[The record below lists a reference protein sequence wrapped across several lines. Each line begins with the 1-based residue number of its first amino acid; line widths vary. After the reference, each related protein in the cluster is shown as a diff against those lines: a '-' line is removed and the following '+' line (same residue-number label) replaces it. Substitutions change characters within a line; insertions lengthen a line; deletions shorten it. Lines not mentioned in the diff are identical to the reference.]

1 MHIAKPVLRLG
12 FPSENACQVEHKATS
27 LLALE
32 VTEHVLELASDEVL
46 DLLGELGDLL
56 GKLVTLRVDLLAGD
70 LGLRLDLLEHGRAV
84 SGLVTTLLDNGRV
97 VGLSATVPGE
107 DVGSVAGDIGK
118 STNSGNRDES
128 SLELLG
134 ADISD
139 SEGRVLGG
147 LEGKKVGEETS
158 NVGRSHRGT
167 GDGVDGVLAANP
179 GGLDV
184 KTGSKDVVAL
194 AVVGE
199 VGALVSESA
208 GTNGDG
214 VLSGSRRVVAR
225 VSVVVTGGNSEVDTG
240 IDSSVDSLVKDGGFA
255 TAQAHV
261 GSGALEALSLALL
274 GDADLL
280 EVRLGGVL
288 NTLDDVGHGAR
299 AVGAEDL
306 DGLDVSLL
314 GDTVLLAGDSA
325 RAVCSVSV
333 AILICITLRNGLA
346 PRCATLEVDVVNV
359 GAGVDDVDVNTLTT
373 VLGVEV
379 LVEGAEAQAVAVGD
393 TGETPG
399 SVLLDL
405 GLRLEHVD
413 LLISLDEFDL

>member
-1 MHIAKPVLRLG
+1 MD
-12 FPSENACQVEHKATS
+12 TS
-27 LLALE
+27 
-32 VTEHVLELASDEVL
+32 V
-46 DLLGELGDLL
+46 
-56 GKLVTLRVDLLAGD
+56 
-70 LGLRLDLLEHGRAV
+70 
-84 SGLVTTLLDNGRV
+84 N
-97 VGLSATVPGE
+97 
-107 DVGSVAGDIGK
+107 
-118 STNSGNRDES
+118 
-128 SLELLG
+128 
-134 ADISD
+134 
-139 SEGRVLGG
+139 
-147 LEGKKVGEETS
+147 
-158 NVGRSHRGT
+158 
-167 GDGVDGVLAANP
+167 
-179 GGLDV
+179 
-184 KTGSKDVVAL
+184 
-194 AVVGE
+194 
-199 VGALVSESA
+199 
-208 GTNGDG
+208 
-214 VLSGSRRVVAR
+214 
-225 VSVVVTGGNSEVDTG
+225 
-240 IDSSVDSLVKDGGFA
+240 SSVDSLVEDGRFA
-255 TAQAHV
+255 TTQAHV
-261 GSGALEALSLALL
+261 GSRALEALSLALL

-288 NTLDDVGHGAR
+288 DTLDNVGHGAG

-405 GLRLEHVD
+405 GLGLENVD

>member
-139 SEGRVLGG
+139 SKGRVLGG

-199 VGALVSESA
+199 VSALVSESA
-208 GTNGDG
+208 GTDGDG
-214 VLSGSRRVVAR
+214 VLSGSR
-225 VSVVVTGGNSEVDTG
+225 
-240 IDSSVDSLVKDGGFA
+240 
-255 TAQAHV
+255 
-261 GSGALEALSLALL
+261 
-274 GDADLL
+274 
-280 EVRLGGVL
+280 
-288 NTLDDVGHGAR
+288 
-299 AVGAEDL
+299 
-306 DGLDVSLL
+306 
-314 GDTVLLAGDSA
+314 
-325 RAVCSVSV
+325 
-333 AILICITLRNGLA
+333 
-346 PRCATLEVDVVNV
+346 
-359 GAGVDDVDVNTLTT
+359 
-373 VLGVEV
+373 
-379 LVEGAEAQAVAVGD
+379 
-393 TGETPG
+393 
-399 SVLLDL
+399 
-405 GLRLEHVD
+405 
-413 LLISLDEFDL
+413 

>member
-32 VTEHVLELASDEVL
+32 VTEHVLELAGDEVL
-46 DLLGELGDLL
+46 DLLGELSDLV
-56 GKLVTLRVDLLAGD
+56 GKLVTLGVDLLAGD
-70 LGLRLDLLEHGRAV
+70 LGLRLNLLEHGRAV
-84 SGLVTTLLDNGRV
+84 SGLVATLLNNGRV

-147 LEGKKVGEETS
+147 LEGKKVGKETS

-184 KTGSKDVVAL
+184 EAGSKDVVAL

-214 VLSGSRRVVAR
+214 VLSSSRRVVAR
-225 VSVVVTGGNSEVDTG
+225 ISVVVTGGNSEVDTG
-240 IDSSVDSLVKDGGFA
+240 VDSSVDSLVEDGRFA
-255 TAQAHV
+255 TTQAHV
-261 GSGALEALSLALL
+261 GSRALEALSLALL
-274 GDADLL
+274 GNADLL
-280 EVRLGGVL
+280 EMRLGGVL
-288 NTLDDVGHGAR
+288 NTLDNVGHGAR

-314 GDTVLLAGDSA
+314 GNTVLLAGDSA

-346 PRCATLEVDVVNV
+346 PRRATLEVDVVNV
-359 GAGVDDVDVNTLTT
+359 GAGVDDVDVNTLAT

-379 LVEGAEAQAVAVGD
+379 LVEGAEAQAVTV
-393 TGETPG
+393 
-399 SVLLDL
+399 
-405 GLRLEHVD
+405 
-413 LLISLDEFDL
+413 